1 MISHLLDDTA
11 RRRHKR
17 RNLLHS
23 ALLLIGIVGL
33 LSLTSWLAL
42 GPVVAVWLLLI
53 WALMAVVSPRISPR
67 VLLRLYRARP
77 LHPTEFPAGYEL
89 LQGLARRAGLAAPP
103 RLYYLPSAT
112 VNAFTIGGRSDAAIA
127 VTDGLFR
134 VLTLRELAG
143 VLAHEI
149 SHIENNDLWV
159 MNLADG
165 ISRLTSFLSYFGIIS
180 LFFSLP
186 MLFIEGSFAPVLAS
200 AVLILAPTVAS
211 LLQLALSR
219 AREFDADLDAAGLT
233 GDPVGLA
240 RALAKLE
247 QRHAG
252 AWERIFL
259 PGRRVPDPSI
269 LRSHPKTEDRVER
282 LLSLRAKERPEGLR
296 PAEVVALPSALRP
309 VEARPRWRRSG
320 LWY

>member
-11 RRRHKR
+11 RRRHKL
-17 RNLLHS
+17 RNLMHS
-23 ALLLIGIVGL
+23 ALLLIGIVAL
-33 LSLTSWLAL
+33 LSVASWLAFGL
-42 GPVVAVWLLLI
+42 TAAIWLLLI
-53 WALMAVVSPRISPR
+53 WAVMAVVSPRISPR
-67 VLLRLYRARP
+67 VVLRLYRARRLQP
-77 LHPTEFPAGYEL
+77 AEFPDGYEL
-89 LQGLARRAGLAAPP
+89 LHELARRAGIARPP
-103 RLYYLPSAT
+103 GLYYLPSAT
-112 VNAFTIGGRSDAAIA
+112 VNAFTIGGKNDAAIA

-134 VLTLRELAG
+134 ALTLRELAG

-149 SHIENNDLWV
+149 SHIENNDLRV

-165 ISRLTSFLSYFGIIS
+165 ISRLTSFLSYFGIVS
-180 LFFSLP
+180 LFLSLP
-186 MLFIEGSFAPVLAS
+186 VLFVEGSLAPVLAS
-200 AVLILAPTVAS
+200 AMLVLAPTVAS

-247 QRHAG
+247 RIHAS

-269 LRSHPKTEDRVER
+269 LRSHPKTEDRIQR
-282 LLSLRAKERPEGLR
+282 LLSLRAKRRAEDLR
-296 PAEVVALPSALRP
+296 LAEIAPLPGSLRRIE
-309 VEARPRWRRSG
+309 VRPRWRRSG